1 MSQINLLL
9 IRHGEAS
16 ESWGDHPDPVL
27 SKNGE
32 AQANSLIFKNELESL
47 EDFQF
52 ISSPKSRAKLTAQ
65 PLVDKFQKHLNIN
78 SIYSEIPSSDID
90 KSDKKNW
97 LRDIMQLDMD
107 YLPEEV
113 LKWKNNL
120 VDDCLNLSRDTII
133 FTHFMVINALVSSML
148 KHSKIMYFYPDY
160 VSITKITLT
169 NNEIKN
175 IVLGDEK
182 KTIINL

>member
-16 ESWGDHPDPVL
+16 ESWGDHPDPGL
-27 SKNGE
+27 SENGE

-97 LRDIMQLDMD
+97 LR
-107 YLPEEV
+107 
-113 LKWKNNL
+113 N
-120 VDDCLNLSRDTII
+120 
-133 FTHFMVINALVSSML
+133 
-148 KHSKIMYFYPDY
+148 
-160 VSITKITLT
+160 
-169 NNEIKN
+169 
-175 IVLGDEK
+175 
-182 KTIINL
+182 IINS